1 MAESLKE
8 KTLLQK
14 QIAADKAAEAEST
27 QAIVDHSEKILNL
40 AQIHGNTITKTG
52 KTVGQMKRDLAATI
66 AVE

>member
-27 QAIVDHSEKILNL
+27 EKIRDHKNFNL
-40 AQIHGNTITKTG
+40 ARLLSSI
-52 KTVGQMKRDLAATI
+52 
-66 AVE
+66 